1 MVSDGTKDRGSPM
14 RFETRILIAALAF
27 GFFLSVFAQSQVW
40 KPEALP
46 PQKVAAII
54 DMMRSDMTTQKKT
67 LVETVMQFSEADA
80 KTFWPIYEEYQRE
93 YYELGNETAALI
105 KEFVENLDMMT
116 QDKADR
122 IMTRT
127 FDLQKRKMAVRQK
140 YYDKVRKA
148 LSPIKAVKFAQLDG
162 QLVQMLELQISSNLP
177 YIR

>member
-1 MVSDGTKDRGSPM
+1 MKFDRRSG
-14 RFETRILIAALAF
+14 FAALAL
-27 GFFLSVFAQSQVW
+27 GFLLSVPAYSQTW

-54 DMMRSDMTTQKKT
+54 DMMRSDMTTQKKA

-80 KTFWPIYEEYQRE
+80 KVFWPIYAEYQRE

-105 KEFVENLDMMT
+105 KEFVENIDKMT
-116 QDKADR
+116 EDKADGL
-122 IMTRT
+122 MTRT
-127 FDLQKRKMAVRQK
+127 FDLQKRKMEVRHK
-140 YYDKVRKA
+140 YYNKIRKA
-148 LSPIKAVKFAQLDG
+148 LTPIKAVKFAQLDG